1 MKRES
6 LGWLVAAGMLV
17 VICMGAMAQNDQP
30 TGRYQVASGVSQTR
44 REGGEPHTISV
55 VLLVDTV
62 TGQTRALYAPEG
74 MNIRWTGIL
83 QTDGKP

>member
-1 MKRES
+1 MKRKS
-6 LGWLVAAGMLV
+6 LGWFVAAGMLV
-17 VICMGAMAQNDQP
+17 VVCMGAMAQNDLP
-30 TGRYQVASGVSQTR
+30 IGRYQVASGVSQTVR
-44 REGGEPHTISV
+44 KGGELDTISV

-74 MNIRWTGIL
+74 ANIRWTGIL